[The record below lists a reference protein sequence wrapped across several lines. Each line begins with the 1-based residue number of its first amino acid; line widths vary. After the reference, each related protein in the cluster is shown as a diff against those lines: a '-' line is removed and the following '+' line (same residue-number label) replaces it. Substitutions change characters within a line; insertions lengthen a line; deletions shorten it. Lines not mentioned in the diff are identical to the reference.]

1 MKHKLIFSVLVYLSR
16 PSWKYATCAYFLHLI
31 TNFVLDEVDARPL
44 SPQVVESEELEEVR

>member
-1 MKHKLIFSVLVYLSR
+1 M
-16 PSWKYATCAYFLHLI
+16 CAYFLRLI